1 MPGFALLAPIP
12 LPHLEGAIALL
23 KEKEFV
29 LFGSDKFVDVF
40 DRTEIGSDVLI
51 YVSHDDAA
59 PAVSYRGTYHGI
71 VGDPMQM
78 RQLERQGYRPPS
90 TVGEKWA
97 LFWKVSAIEKLAKPI
112 ALSDIQLATGGYL
125 KGYPRGPLHVVS

>member
-12 LPHLEGAIALL
+12 LRHLEGAIELL
-23 KEKEFV
+23 KDKEFV
-29 LFGSDKFVDVF
+29 LFGSDKFADVF
-40 DRTEIGSDVLI
+40 DKTEVGSEVLI
-51 YVSHDDAA
+51 YVSHDDAE
-59 PAVSYRGTYHGI
+59 PVVSYRGTYGGI
-71 VGDPMQM
+71 VGSPMQM
-78 RQLERQGYRPPS
+78 RRFEKQGYRPPS

-97 LFWKVSAIEKLAKPI
+97 LYWKVSDITKLPKPI